1 MNRERLSLL
10 KRLFLKAYEWVKT
23 VLRAFL
29 DNNCAMHAA
38 GLTYYSMLA
47 LVPILCVLLLLAKT
61 FGADQIAKEKMHGW
75 FEDRISQFEV
85 SPEEDAADR
94 AAEVVS
100 PPETNRVEAAV
111 APADGPSVPQVG
123 TAVASTNLVAAV
135 QAAAAD
141 RTAEPPADRG
151 PTEAEKKRAAT
162 QEFVAQA
169 RSLESGL
176 MERVEQ
182 FNIGTLGWVGLLMLV
197 WTVIGSIG
205 MVEVSFNEI
214 WEVRKQ
220 RVLWRRILLYLF
232 VTFILPVLVA
242 LAVSVPLLKLVKDII
257 QSTAGALWLTRWL
270 SDGVVW
276 VLDSWALRLA
286 ITLFFSTLVFAFLFK
301 VLPNCRVRFRP
312 AFWSGLVTA
321 FLFGSWFRLCAVAQ
335 VGIAKSS
342 ALYGSFALL
351 PIVLAWLYMS
361 WQIVL
366 LGCCMVRASFLH
378 AQGGADAAPPRLL
391 SHSGDN
397 PESAR

>member
-1 MNRERLSLL
+1 M
-10 KRLFLKAYEWVKT
+10 KAFFWKAFEWGKT

-38 GLTYYSMLA
+38 GLTYYAMLA

-61 FGADQIAKEKMHGW
+61 FGADQVAKEKLHGW

-85 SPEEDAADR
+85 SAEEDAADR
-94 AAEVVS
+94 RAVAEALSAA
-100 PPETNRVEAAV
+100 TNRVA
-111 APADGPSVPQVG
+111 
-123 TAVASTNLVAAV
+123 T
-135 QAAAAD
+135 AAAAD
-141 RTAEPPADRG
+141 GAAPDDVLSAVAATNRIGASAGEAAASDRKR
-151 PTEAEKKRAAT
+151 TEAEKKRAAA

-169 RSLESGL
+169 RSLERGL
-176 MERVEQ
+176 LERIEQ
-182 FNIGTLGWVGLLMLV
+182 FNVGTLGWVGLLMLG

-214 WEVRKQ
+214 WGVRKQ
-220 RVLWRRILLYLF
+220 RVFWRRIVLYLF
-232 VTFILPVLVA
+232 VTFVLPVLVA

-270 SDGVVW
+270 SDGMVW
-276 VLDSWALRLA
+276 VLDSWALRMA

-321 FLFGSWFRLCAVAQ
+321 ILFSAWFRICAVAQ

-378 AQGGADAAPPRLL
+378 RQPETSGSAVRTL

-397 PESAR
+397 PEASK

>member
-1 MNRERLSLL
+1 M
-10 KRLFLKAYEWVKT
+10 KACFWKAFEWGKT

-38 GLTYYSMLA
+38 GLTYYAMLA

-61 FGADQIAKEKMHGW
+61 FGADQVAKEKLHGW
-75 FEDRISQFEV
+75 FEDRISQFEL
-85 SPEEDAADR
+85 SAEEDAADR
-94 AAEVVS
+94 RAVAEALSAA
-100 PPETNRVEAAV
+100 TNRVAMAAASDGAAPDDVLSAVAATNRIGASVGEAA
-111 APADGPSVPQVG
+111 
-123 TAVASTNLVAAV
+123 AS
-135 QAAAAD
+135 D
-141 RTAEPPADRG
+141 RKR
-151 PTEAEKKRAAT
+151 TEAEKKRAAA

-169 RSLESGL
+169 RSLERGL
-176 MERVEQ
+176 LERIEQ
-182 FNIGTLGWVGLLMLV
+182 FNVGTLGWVGLLMLV

-214 WEVRKQ
+214 WGVRKQ
-220 RVLWRRILLYLF
+220 RVFWRRIVLYLF
-232 VTFILPVLVA
+232 VTFVLPVLVA

-270 SDGVVW
+270 SDGMVW
-276 VLDSWALRLA
+276 VLDSWVLRMA

-321 FLFGSWFRLCAVAQ
+321 LLFSSWFRICAVAQ

-378 AQGGADAAPPRLL
+378 RQPETSRSAVRTV

-397 PESAR
+397 PEASK